1 MSFYG
6 VPPISADLRVWA
18 EKFTNW
24 IQSTRSFLTHRRD
37 YDSAA
42 EDGVL
47 LWDRTNVYPVVSKNG
62 EWRQIVL
69 EDGHYDGTISTDQT
83 AASTN
88 TAYALTFTEDL
99 AEGITNGTPASRLV
113 VDEAGQYSVTYSMQM
128 ASTSASTVRM
138 WFWVRV
144 NGTDVPKS
152 AMENTL
158 HQNGST
164 LVVTKSAILQLS
176 AGDYI
181 EVMWATNSTS
191 GYLEAVAATAFAPAT
206 PSATISIARLHGQG
220 CKYVR

>member
-1 MSFYG
+1 MRI
-6 VPPISADLRVWA
+6 VPPFTVDAKAWA
-18 EKFTNW
+18 EN
-24 IQSTRSFLTHRRD
+24 LRRYLSQALNILD
-37 YDSAA
+37 AKDQYSSAA
-42 EDGVL
+42 EDGIIL
-47 LWDRTNVYPVVSKNG
+47 YDREKGYPVVSKNG
-62 EWRQIVL
+62 EWRQVVL

-99 AEGITNGTPASRLV
+99 AEGIINGTPASRLV
-113 VDEAGQYSVTYSMQM
+113 VGEAGQYSVTYSMQM

-138 WFWVRV
+138 WFWVRL

-181 EVMWATNSTS
+181 EVMWATDSTS

-206 PSATISIARLHGQG
+206 PSATISIVRLHG
-220 CKYVR
+220 

>member
-6 VPPISADLRVWA
+6 VPPIGADLRVWA

-24 IQSTRSFLTHRRD
+24 IQSTRSFLTHRRA

-47 LWDRTNVYPVVSKNG
+47 LWDRTYGYPVVSKNG

-69 EDGHYDGTISTDQT
+69 EDGHYDGTVSTNQT
-83 AASTN
+83 AASIN
-88 TAYALTFTEDL
+88 TAYALTFTQDL
-99 AEGITNGTPASRLV
+99 AEGITNGTPTSRLV
-113 VDEAGQYSVTYSMQM
+113 VTEAGQYSVTYSMQM
-128 ASTSASTVRM
+128 ASTSAATVTM
-138 WFWVRV
+138 WFWTRI
-144 NGTDVPKS
+144 NGTDISKS

-181 EVMWATNSTS
+181 EIMWATDSTS
-191 GYLEAVAATAFAPAT
+191 GYLEAVAATSFAPAT
-206 PSATISIARLHGQG
+206 PSATISMVRLHG
-220 CKYVR
+220 

>member
-1 MSFYG
+1 MTQQHRAPEPQGDDWKS
-6 VPPISADLRVWA
+6 WA
-18 EKFTNW
+18 RRMMLYLG
-24 IQSTRSFLTHRRD
+24 QTRSPLVQQTGGE
-37 YDSAA
+37 SAA

-47 LWDRTNVYPVVSKNG
+47 MWDRINLYPVVSKNG
-62 EWRQIVL
+62 EWRQVVL

-138 WFWVRV
+138 WFWVRI
-144 NGTDVPKS
+144 NGTDVAKS

-206 PSATISIARLHGQG
+206 PSATISMVRLHG
-220 CKYVR
+220 

>member
-1 MSFYG
+1 MSRIL
-6 VPPISADLRVWA
+6 PPITENINQWA
-18 EKFTNW
+18 ENM
-24 IQSTRSFLTHRRD
+24 RRYLGRALD
-37 YDSAA
+37 QLGFKETYSSAS
-42 EDGVL
+42 ENGVL
-47 LWDRTNVYPVVSKNG
+47 LWDNVNGYPVVSKNG
-62 EWRQIVL
+62 EWRQVVL

-99 AEGITNGTPASRLV
+99 AEGIINGTPASRLV

-138 WFWVRV
+138 WFWVRL

-181 EVMWATNSTS
+181 EVIWATDSTT

-206 PSATISIARLHGQG
+206 PSATISMARLHG
-220 CKYVR
+220 

>member
-1 MSFYG
+1 MTQQHRAPEPRGDDWMAWGRRLMLYLG
-6 VPPISADLRVWA
+6 
-18 EKFTNW
+18 
-24 IQSTRSFLTHRRD
+24 QTRSQLVQQTGGE
-37 YDSAA
+37 SAA
-42 EDGVL
+42 EDGVIM
-47 LWDRTNVYPVVSKNG
+47 WDRTNEYPVVSKNG
-62 EWRQIVL
+62 EWRQVVL

-176 AGDYI
+176 AGDHI
-181 EVMWATNSTS
+181 EVMWATDSTS

-206 PSATISIARLHGQG
+206 PSATISMVRLHG
-220 CKYVR
+220 

>member
-1 MSFYG
+1 MTQQYRAPEPQGDDWKS
-6 VPPISADLRVWA
+6 WA
-18 EKFTNW
+18 RRMMLYLG
-24 IQSTRSFLTHRRD
+24 QTRSPLVQQTGGE
-37 YDSAA
+37 SAA

-47 LWDRTNVYPVVSKNG
+47 MWDRINEYPVVSKNG
-62 EWRQIVL
+62 EWRQVVL
-69 EDGHYDGTISTDQT
+69 EDGHYDGTVSTDQT

-113 VDEAGQYSVTYSMQM
+113 VDEAGQYYVTYSMQM

-138 WFWVRV
+138 WFWVRI
-144 NGTDVPKS
+144 NGTDVAKS

-206 PSATISIARLHGQG
+206 PSATISMARLHG
-220 CKYVR
+220 

>member
-1 MSFYG
+1 MTQQYRAPEPRG
-6 VPPISADLRVWA
+6 DDWMAWGRRLMLYLG
-18 EKFTNW
+18 
-24 IQSTRSFLTHRRD
+24 QTRSQLVQQTGGE
-37 YDSAA
+37 SAA
-42 EDGVL
+42 EDGVMM
-47 LWDRTNVYPVVSKNG
+47 WDRTNEYPVVSKNG

-88 TAYALTFTEDL
+88 TAYALTFIEDL

-138 WFWVRV
+138 WFWVRL

-206 PSATISIARLHGQG
+206 PSATISMVRLHG
-220 CKYVR
+220 